1 MPIVL
6 PLSMTIFVVNKANP
20 SGFINLISQMFKRTL
35 MKIIGNIHDDLKRK
49 YPISRPYILY
59 IRIVYTIMYEIIASA
74 GPNMN

>member
-1 MPIVL
+1 
-6 PLSMTIFVVNKANP
+6 
-20 SGFINLISQMFKRTL
+20 

-74 GPNMN
+74 GPNMNKIMFRPDDGIATPI